1 MSFNEHSSPELAS
14 LASEALRDPY
24 ASAREKRLAASV
36 LTQAY
41 DHRRP
46 QNLLEYCDLE
56 LAKLHL
62 SPINN
67 ALVGQT
73 YVPNALWNRRG

>member
-24 ASAREKRLAASV
+24 ATAREKRLAASV

-41 DHRRP
+41 DHRHP

-62 SPINN
+62 EPVNN
-67 ALVGQT
+67 LLAEAGYL
-73 YVPNALWNRRG
+73 PNALWNWRG